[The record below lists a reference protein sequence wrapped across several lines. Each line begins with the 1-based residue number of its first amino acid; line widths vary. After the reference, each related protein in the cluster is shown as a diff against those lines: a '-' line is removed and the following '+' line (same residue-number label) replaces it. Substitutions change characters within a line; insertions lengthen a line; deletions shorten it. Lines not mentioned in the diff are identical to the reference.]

1 VIRRR
6 TLVLAGAAWPLASV
20 ARAAVAYA
28 RVTPRPLNFPRDH
41 GAHPDFRTEWWY
53 LTGWLDA
60 PNAEAIGFQVTFF
73 RVRTPIEPGESRF
86 SPQQLVIAHAAIAE
100 RARGTLLHDER
111 VQRTGFGLVEA
122 SVADTDLRL
131 DRWRF
136 VRDAA
141 SGEYRATLPARSFE
155 LTLTARPT
163 QPLLLQ
169 GEAGYSQKGPLAEQ
183 ASHYYSQPQLA
194 VRATLRIDG
203 RARELAGVGWL
214 DHEWSSSVLAH
225 DAIGWDW
232 IGMNLLD
239 GSALTAFRIRSQD
252 AGRDV
257 HVYASLRAAG
267 STRRWSGADVRF
279 ETVST
284 WRSPRTQ
291 ATYPVAQR
299 IQVGGRSFE
308 TRPLMNDQEL
318 DSRASTGSVYWEG
331 ASELLEG
338 GQRVGR
344 GYLEMT
350 GYAGPM
356 RL

>member
-1 VIRRR
+1 MIRRR
-6 TLVLAGAAWPLASV
+6 NLVLAGAAWPLAS
-20 ARAAVAYA
+20 AAWAEVAYA
-28 RVTPRPLNFPRDH
+28 SVTPRPLTFPRDH

-60 PNAEAIGFQVTFF
+60 PNAEAFGFQLTFF
-73 RVRTPIEPGESRF
+73 RVRTPIEPSASRF

-194 VRATLRIDG
+194 VRATLHVDG

-214 DHEWSSSVLAH
+214 DHEWSSSVLAR

-257 HVYASLRAAG
+257 HTYALLRSAG
-267 STRRWSGADVRF
+267 STRSWSGADVRF